1 MCDSGVSCPTSKA
14 SALFTKSELTV
25 VLALHGPRRARRRPH
40 AGRCCWRRS
49 LEASGGLA
57 GRPSFLAGGCCS
69 VAVRLLCGLA
79 AATARPCWRRILTA
93 GIGRTRR
100 RVRAGAERTRGVL
113 AAVAVPPAAAL
124 TVKLKSWAPA
134 RGFSRVVCLFV
145 SDQTSCVTPHAALY
159 TRACAVLGAAE
170 VSKSPPP
177 PPSD

>member
-69 VAVRLLCGLA
+69 VAVQLLCGLA

-100 RVRAGAERTRGVL
+100 RVSAGAERTIGVL
-113 AAVAVPPAAAL
+113 AAVAVPPAAEIK
-124 TVKLKSWAPA
+124 KLGTCA
-134 RGFSRVVCLFV
+134 RAFSRCVPVCER
-145 SDQTSCVTPHAALY
+145 SDIVCDTPCGALHEGMRGAAAAL
-159 TRACAVLGAAE
+159 RFQNR
-170 VSKSPPP
+170 
-177 PPSD
+177 